1 MTLAT
6 ARSHHRLQRKLDAV
20 LMDRSFDEMG
30 TTDQWD
36 RCEEAIADLMH
47 APPENLSNS
56 LYLLN
61 CQMASD
67 AFLTDDD
74 RIVMRAVLRPHLTA
88 ARYVTQYRQQ
98 LDQSGRV
105 PTPKSQ
111 ASQDLDRVLDA
122 IRQSVSIID
131 ILSTE
136 RPDIRIFKG
145 RREAHGGC
153 PSCGGKD
160 RFVIHD
166 DAPPSWGWCRQCQW
180 APDALGLAAFLWG
193 KDLERIDDL
202 RETATRLAREYG
214 VAGIGVAS

>member
-1 MTLAT
+1 MTLAPT
-6 ARSHHRLQRKLDAV
+6 RSYARLQRRLAPV
-20 LMDRSFDEMG
+20 LRDRSFEELD
-30 TTDQWD
+30 TDDQKD
-36 RCEEAIADLMH
+36 RCEEAIADLM
-47 APPENLSNS
+47 LSSPAHLANS
-56 LYLLN
+56 LCILE

-67 AFLTDDD
+67 SFLTDDD
-74 RIVMRAVLRPHLTA
+74 RIVMRAVIRPHLTA
-88 ARYVTQYRQQ
+88 ARYVTRYRQQ